1 MAKRLTSYRSNIIT
15 PTKDGGLITLE
26 DHVISVQ
33 DGKILS
39 IHPFAE
45 HNGDWQDYRDSFAL
59 PGFIDLHTHLSQ
71 FHIRGMHEPALLPWL
86 ETHVFPAEK
95 LSQNRDYARTIST
108 LFFEE
113 TIKKATSF
121 SVIYAAPFREAA
133 DAAFEVASEMGIK
146 AKIGMSLMDANSPDY
161 LAHSTHYA
169 LSNSIDLD
177 EKWKEPT
184 LGHIFSPRFALSC
197 SADLMTE
204 IGRYAEAN
212 DSFIQTHL
220 SENHDEI
227 RQVIKA
233 FDKDSYTEV
242 YDSFGILTRKTIL
255 GHAIHLSDEEL
266 DTIKLSGAAIAHCPD
281 SNFFLKSGVF
291 PFQRIKDKAIPFALG
306 SDIAAGTSLYMPYH
320 AKMMNYMQD
329 DSTLITAQEMLHR
342 ITLKSAEI
350 LELDERIGSLE
361 SGKDADI
368 SFFKLPPELDFDE
381 QILSPFFFTNEMFK
395 LKQFLIDGKERL

>member
-15 PTKDGGLITLE
+15 PTKDGGLLTLE
-26 DHVISVQ
+26 DHIISVQ

-39 IHPFAE
+39 IHPFTR
-45 HNGDWQDYRDSFAL
+45 HDGDWQDYRDSIAL
-59 PGFIDLHTHLSQ
+59 PGFIDLHTHISQ
-71 FHIRGMHEPALLPWL
+71 FHIRGAHETALLPWL
-86 ETHVFPAEK
+86 ENHIFPAEK
-95 LSQNRDYARTIST
+95 LCENYDYARTIST
-108 LFFEE
+108 LFFED

-121 SVIYAAPFREAA
+121 CVIYTAPFREAA
-133 DAAFEVASEMGIK
+133 DAAFEVASEMKVK
-146 AKIGMSLMDANSPDY
+146 AKIGMSLMDNNSPDY
-161 LAHSTHYA
+161 LTHSTDYA
-169 LSNSIDLD
+169 LSNSIELD
-177 EKWKEPT
+177 EKWRDPT

-197 SADLMTE
+197 SADLMRA
-204 IGRYAEAN
+204 IGKYAQDN

-227 RQVIKA
+227 RQVIKV

-242 YDSFGILTRKTIL
+242 YESFGMLTKKTIL

-266 DTIKLSGAAIAHCPD
+266 DIIKQSGASIAHCPD

-291 PFQRIKDKAIPFALG
+291 PYKRVKDKAIPFALG
-306 SDIAAGTSLYMPYH
+306 SDIAAGTGLFMPYH

-329 DSTLITAQEMLHR
+329 DSTLITAEEMLCR

-350 LELDERIGSLE
+350 LNLEDRIGSLE

-368 SFFKLPPELDFDE
+368 SFFKLPQELDFSA
-381 QILSPFFFTNEMFK
+381 QALSPFFFTNDIFE
-395 LKQFLIDGKERL
+395 LKQFLIDGNERL